1 MRREEYS
8 RRTIASRCGTAE
20 CYCRGY
26 PVMINGISS
35 IRCAVRL
42 QEALSE
48 AVIHQAEPVHVA
60 HPDVSRKVSARDDSV
75 EFSSP
80 TAEPSPVA
88 NEGSIN
94 PSANPAASA
103 DSQPSET
110 RIEGAAEMC
119 ELFGPRKS
127 EKRKKTE
134 PGPPKESKRKKKGRY
149 RSSSGLPASIES
161 RARLFR
167 RSLTRRPPPRSH
179 RGRTLLRSR
188 GSRHR
193 ERSRSPNGSAHSS
206 HSRPGTIRFGGSAGS
221 SVKLPSFLQQPL
233 PSSAEAPVT
242 LRDDPRLQNGEISPG
257 KARQTLWHRA

>member
-1 MRREEYS
+1 
-8 RRTIASRCGTAE
+8 
-20 CYCRGY
+20 
-26 PVMINGISS
+26 MINGISS

-134 PGPPKESKRKKKGRY
+134 PAPP
-149 RSSSGLPASIES
+149 
-161 RARLFR
+161 
-167 RSLTRRPPPRSH
+167 
-179 RGRTLLRSR
+179 LRS
-188 GSRHR
+188 
-193 ERSRSPNGSAHSS
+193 
-206 HSRPGTIRFGGSAGS
+206 
-221 SVKLPSFLQQPL
+221 
-233 PSSAEAPVT
+233 
-242 LRDDPRLQNGEISPG
+242 QNVRRRRKEGIA
-257 KARQTLWHRA
+257 ARRVYPQA